1 MMAEALAAAGIGL
14 RVVLMQQSAIADA
27 VAARVEVSTP
37 VTAFKRMQ
45 EGVFLFRNNVD
56 PYDGGLFH
64 QAPFL
69 LALFHAV
76 DERAMK
82 IIFILVDVLISV
94 LLLGIARTRAA
105 QFEKQTW
112 VESSKTSGGKSNDP
126 TIPSD
131 APLDPKF
138 VAAAYL
144 VNPLS
149 ILTCLARSTLVFNSL
164 AVVAAVFAA
173 TRGSRVASMFF
184 LSFAAYLS
192 VYPVMLI
199 LPFGLLIA
207 QAKKLDPLQSIFSC
221 SVFFAACLMA
231 WLGLSN
237 LLMGSWNFV
246 ANTYGVILL
255 VPDLTP
261 NIGLWWYIFI
271 EMFDQFRL
279 FFLIVFQ
286 VFVFAFSVPLTL
298 KFNEHPMFLVGLFL
312 IIIAAFKSYPS
323 VGDVALYIPFVLMY
337 QELFKYMKRLYVIVN
352 LGAYSLVLLPLFY
365 NLWIYAGSGNAN
377 FFYAITLVVG
387 MGQVLLISDYV
398 GGMVRREWERVGGGS
413 GANGLRARR
422 VEVVLK

>member
-1 MMAEALAAAGIGL
+1 
-14 RVVLMQQSAIADA
+14 
-27 VAARVEVSTP
+27 
-37 VTAFKRMQ
+37 
-45 EGVFLFRNNVD
+45 
-56 PYDGGLFH
+56 
-64 QAPFL
+64 
-69 LALFHAV
+69 
-76 DERAMK
+76 
-82 IIFILVDVLISV
+82 
-94 LLLGIARTRAA
+94 
-105 QFEKQTW
+105 
-112 VESSKTSGGKSNDP
+112 
-126 TIPSD
+126 
-131 APLDPKF
+131 
-138 VAAAYL
+138 
-144 VNPLS
+144 
-149 ILTCLARSTLVFNSL
+149 
-164 AVVAAVFAA
+164 
-173 TRGSRVASMFF
+173 
-184 LSFAAYLS
+184 
-192 VYPVMLI
+192 
-199 LPFGLLIA
+199 
-207 QAKKLDPLQSIFSC
+207 
-221 SVFFAACLMA
+221 
-231 WLGLSN
+231 
-237 LLMGSWNFV
+237 MGSWNFV